1 MLDIKQVTLE
11 GKYVLLR
18 PPSIKDLDGLSYAAK
33 DGEIWNNPYALFP
46 TPSQMPQYIQ
56 NLLKEEE
63 QQKKTILPF
72 IIIHKQSN
80 KIIGTTRYLNIDY
93 ENNRLEIGH
102 TWIAQSYRKTVINTE
117 SKLLMLQHAFEKL
130 NCIAVEIR
138 TDVLNTV
145 SRKAIERLGAKQDGI
160 LRNHKIMRNGRV
172 RDTVC
177 YSIIKS
183 EWPTVKKNLLQK
195 INYYDNEYKIH
206 SINA

>member
-1 MLDIKQVTLE
+1 MLEIKQVTLE
-11 GKYVLLR
+11 GKYILLS

-33 DGEIWNNPYALFP
+33 DGEIWNNSYALFP
-46 TPSQMPQYIQ
+46 TPNEMPKYLQDLQ
-56 NLLKEEE
+56 KEEQ

-80 KIIGTTRYLNIDY
+80 KIVGTTRYLNIDY
-93 ENNRLEIGH
+93 DNYRLEIGH
-102 TWIAQSYRKTVINTE
+102 TWIAQSYRRTAVNTE

-145 SRKAIERLGAKQDGI
+145 SRKAIERLGAKQEGI
-160 LRNHKIMRNGRV
+160 LRNHKIMRNGRI

-177 YSIIKS
+177 YSVIQS
-183 EWPTVKKNLLQK
+183 
-195 INYYDNEYKIH
+195 
-206 SINA
+206 